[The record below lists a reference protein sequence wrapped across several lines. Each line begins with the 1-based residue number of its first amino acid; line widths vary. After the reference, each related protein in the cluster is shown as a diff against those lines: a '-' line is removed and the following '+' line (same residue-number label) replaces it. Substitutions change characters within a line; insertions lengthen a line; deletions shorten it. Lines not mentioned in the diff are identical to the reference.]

1 MKRYGIVATKRY
13 RKDYKRLLKSGVDI
27 LKLEQVIDKIAGG
40 QTLPVTCFD
49 HALRGE
55 LAGSRECHIG
65 PDWLLRYTK
74 IEDRLLLLL
83 LSTGDHRH
91 VLGIE

>member
-1 MKRYGIVATKRY
+1 MSVYLKVPSKRFK
-13 RKDYKRLLKSGVDI
+13 KDVRRLEKSGFDLEKLKSAIDI
-27 LKLEQVIDKIAGG
+27 LASGESLPAGF
-40 QTLPVTCFD
+40 LD

-65 PDWLLRYTK
+65 PDWLLRYAK
-74 IEDRLLLLL
+74 DKDRLLLLL
-83 LSTGDHRH
+83 LSTGDHRQ